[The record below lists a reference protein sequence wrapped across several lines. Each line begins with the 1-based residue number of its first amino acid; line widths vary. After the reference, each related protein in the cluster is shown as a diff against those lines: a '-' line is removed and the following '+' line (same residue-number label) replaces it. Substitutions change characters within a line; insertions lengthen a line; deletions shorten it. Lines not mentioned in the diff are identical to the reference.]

1 MGGGFGFNL
10 QAGAFEVI
18 AMANDFRLIGNRY
31 KNKTDG
37 FFLGPAGGA
46 GDAGNPNTKIRF
58 KTFTHAPRHGGGRLR
73 AYRSKFFEMSRWD
86 VKEFDLGF
94 IAVGDE
100 AEFKKL

>member
-18 AMANDFRLIGNRY
+18 AMANDFRLIGNRH
-31 KNKTDG
+31 KNKADG
-37 FFLGPAGGA
+37 FFLGSAGGA
-46 GDAGNPNTKIRF
+46 GDAGNPNTKIRSE
-58 KTFTHAPRHGGGRLR
+58 TLTRAPRHGRGRLR
-73 AYRSKFFEMSRWD
+73 AYRPKFFEMSRWD